1 MHCLTQK
8 ITPMKKKV
16 IDITGRPVKTYK
28 LGRTCQF
35 CGEPIA
41 DQERAS
47 KTHCTRYKDEFG
59 IVHDCKRKKHQL
71 KTQLQED
78 VLLDFSARHREYKR
92 QIEKVIAAHGDLV
105 TTEVLVA
112 YNVNPG
118 DNLSYN
124 YHSGL
129 LYAEMLGYRI
139 ISNPNLNT
147 HKIEKHDNS

>member
-1 MHCLTQK
+1 
-8 ITPMKKKV
+8 MKKKTL
-16 IDITGRPVKTYK
+16 DLSSRPAKTFK
-28 LGRTCQF
+28 LGRACQF

-71 KTQLQED
+71 KTQSQED

-92 QIEKVIAAHGDLV
+92 QIERVIAAHGDLV
-105 TTEVLVA
+105 TTEILVA

-118 DNLSYN
+118 DNISYN

-139 ISNPNLNT
+139 ISNPILNT

>member
-1 MHCLTQK
+1 
-8 ITPMKKKV
+8 MKKK
-16 IDITGRPVKTYK
+16 ILELKSRPAKTFK
-28 LGRTCQF
+28 LGRACQY

-41 DQERAS
+41 DQERSS

-59 IVHDCKRKKHQL
+59 VVHDCKRKKHQL

-78 VLLDFSARHREYKR
+78 ILLDFCARQREIKR

-112 YNVNPG
+112 YNINPADG
-118 DNLSYN
+118 IGYY

-129 LYAEMLGYRI
+129 LYADLLGYKI
-139 ISNPNLNT
+139 ISNPKLHT
-147 HKIEKHDNS
+147 HKIEKHA

>member
-1 MHCLTQK
+1 
-8 ITPMKKKV
+8 MKKKQLSQSN
-16 IDITGRPVKTYK
+16 RPAKTFK
-28 LGRTCQF
+28 LGRACQF

-47 KTHCTRYKDEFG
+47 KTHCTRYRDEFG
-59 IVHDCKRKKHQL
+59 VIHDCKRKKHQL

-78 VLLDFSARHREYKR
+78 VLLDFSARHRESKR
-92 QIEKVIAAHGDLV
+92 QIEKLIAAHGDLV

-118 DNLSYN
+118 DNLSYD

-129 LYAEMLGYRI
+129 LYSKMLGYKI